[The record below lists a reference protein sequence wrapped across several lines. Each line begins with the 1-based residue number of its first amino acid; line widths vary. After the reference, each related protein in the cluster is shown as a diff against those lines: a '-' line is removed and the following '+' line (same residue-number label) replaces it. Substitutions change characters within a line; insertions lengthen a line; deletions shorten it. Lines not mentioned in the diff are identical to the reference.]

1 MPISTMAMPLNID
14 PEAMVEAATRPS
26 TISPKYSADPNLS
39 AEAAIIGEKPI
50 SAMIP
55 TVPPKK
61 LATVVMNSAVPARP
75 FCAIG

>member
-1 MPISTMAMPLNID
+1 MPFSIE
-14 PEAMVEAATRPS
+14 PEAIVEAAIRPS
-26 TISPKYSADPNLS
+26 TMSPKYSAEPNFS

-50 SAMIP
+50 RARMP